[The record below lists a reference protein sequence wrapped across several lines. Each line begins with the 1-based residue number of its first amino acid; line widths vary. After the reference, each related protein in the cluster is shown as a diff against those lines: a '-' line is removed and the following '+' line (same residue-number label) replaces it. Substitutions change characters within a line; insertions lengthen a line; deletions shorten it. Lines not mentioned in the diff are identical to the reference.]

1 MSKRRRDARRSQRR
15 SKMGGDT
22 GDMSGMSSKQMKN
35 AMNQIETTE
44 IDNVEEVIVRTST
57 EEYILHGSEVTI
69 MNMGQEMWNIVP
81 QRVEKRLRDVDT
93 TSPIAPEDVEI
104 KEDDVNL
111 IMTTANASRE
121 VAVEALRKSGGDLA
135 SAMMNLR

>member
-1 MSKRRRDARRSQRR
+1 MSKRRRDTRRSQRR
-15 SKMGGDT
+15 SKMGGGK

>member
-15 SKMGGDT
+15 SKMGGDM

>member
-15 SKMGGDT
+15 SKMGGGK

>member
-15 SKMGGDT
+15 SKMGGDM
-22 GDMSGMSSKQMKN
+22 GDMNGMSSKQMKN

>member
-1 MSKRRRDARRSQRR
+1 MSKRRRDTRRSQRR
-15 SKMGGDT
+15 SKMGGGK

-111 IMTTANASRE
+111 IMTTANTSRE

>member
-15 SKMGGDT
+15 ANM
-22 GDMSGMSSKQMKN
+22 GDMNGMSSKQMKN

-57 EEYILHGSEVTI
+57 EEYILHDAEVTI

-81 QRVEKRLRDVDT
+81 KRVEKRLRDIDT
-93 TSPIAPEDVEI
+93 SSPIAPEDVEI
-104 KEDDVNL
+104 KEDDVKL
-111 IMTTANASRE
+111 IMTTANVSRKE
-121 VAVEALRKSGGDLA
+121 AEGALRKSGGDLA